1 MELTELLH
9 GVNIFTD
16 LDVESKYEAIRELI
30 DRSTI
35 QEELKDF
42 IYDKVLER
50 EELEPTA
57 VGNGIGIAHAKVENI
72 EKIEV
77 VMGLLQ
83 NGIDYESY
91 DETPVRILFVV
102 VAPVTQNREYL
113 NLMAKI
119 SRVCR
124 HSENVKKILEMGDSA
139 KIIEFLKTLQN

>member
-1 MELTELLH
+1 MELTDLLH
-9 GVNIFTD
+9 SGNIFVE
-16 LDVESKYEAIRELI
+16 LDADTKFEAIRELI

-35 QEELKDF
+35 ISEMKDY
-42 IYDKVLER
+42 IYDRVLER

-57 VGNGIGIAHAKVENI
+57 VGNGIGIAHAKVDTI

-77 VMGLLQ
+77 VMGLLK

-91 DETPVRILFVV
+91 DDTPVKVLFVV
-102 VAPVTQNREYL
+102 VAPIAQNREYL

-124 HSENVKKILEMGDSA
+124 HSENVNKILQLANGDE
-139 KIIEFLKTLQN
+139 IFEFLKSLNR

>member
-9 GVNIFTD
+9 SGNIFVD
-16 LDVESKYEAIRELI
+16 LDSESKYEAIRELI

-35 QEELKDF
+35 HESLKDY

-57 VGNGIGIAHAKVENI
+57 VGNGIGIAHAKVTKI
-72 EKIEV
+72 EKIEI
-77 VMGLLQ
+77 VMGLLKH
-83 NGIDYESY
+83 GIDYESY

-102 VAPVTQNREYL
+102 VAPVAQNREYL

-124 HSENVKKILEMGDSA
+124 HSENVRIMLELEDSDKIFD
-139 KIIEFLKTLQN
+139 FLKSL